1 MMTYHPGAHAEK
13 ERERQ
18 ADLKGID
25 DMLDL
30 EARLHEAADAAT
42 ALVCDGWGDIAKAR
56 DLITQA
62 LEIVQ
67 NRRRIAERLTP

>member
-1 MMTYHPGAHAEK
+1 MTHHPSARAEK

-30 EARLHEAADAAT
+30 EARLREAADGAM
-42 ALVCDGWGDIAKAR
+42 ALVRDGWGDIAKAR
-56 DLITQA
+56 GLVTQA